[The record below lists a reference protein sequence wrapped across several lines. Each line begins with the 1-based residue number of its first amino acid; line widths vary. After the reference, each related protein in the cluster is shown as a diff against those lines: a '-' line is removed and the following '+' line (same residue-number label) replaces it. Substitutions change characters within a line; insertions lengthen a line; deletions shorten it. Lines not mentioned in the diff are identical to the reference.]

1 MLNTS
6 PGKNRRSAFSFAQL
20 AIKKNEHKRLG
31 YLLPLLVMLCGM
43 VLLVADPLPLRM
55 LRNLTFDQYQRWQPR
70 VYEPA
75 PVRIIDIDDASLTH
89 MGQWPWPRT
98 RLAELV
104 QRLQAAGAAAIAFD
118 VVFAE
123 PDRTSP
129 LAVSQ
134 LWGLKGPV
142 KQTLAA
148 LPDHDAVFA
157 QALQHAPVVL
167 GSSLTTG
174 KNNQAQAAA
183 PSSSGA
189 ATGHEPPYRFIFAGP
204 APEQWLQ
211 RFSDMVSPLPPLAA
225 AAQGVGA
232 VTFVPDGDGV
242 VRRVPLVLNLQDTPM
257 PTLTAEALRVAQDG
271 RNYVLKS
278 EAENVGIA
286 SVRIGALDIPTTPNA
301 EVWVHY
307 SPPQP
312 QRYIPAWK
320 VFAGQVGA
328 EQLDGNI
335 VLVGSSAQGL
345 MDLRFNPLGRIM
357 PGVEAH
363 AQALEQILTSHYL
376 LRPGWARAVESI
388 SLILG
393 GFVVGFA
400 AVRMSALMA
409 ASLTALMLGLI
420 LGSGWYA
427 FQSAGLLLNTI
438 TPAVTVLFSFVLGS
452 LIHHY
457 MSEREQRWIRAAF
470 ARYVSPNRVKHLV
483 EHPEDMELGGHR
495 HECSFIFTDLAGFT
509 TLLEAMD
516 PGEAV
521 ALLNAYLDEM
531 VGIAF
536 RHEGTLDRIVGDAVA
551 IMFSAPVPQPDHRA
565 RAVACAMEMDQFASH
580 YAAELNA
587 KGIPFGHTRIGIH
600 SGEVIVGNFGGRAVF
615 DYRALG
621 DPVNT
626 ASRLESVN
634 KQLGTRMCVSQNT
647 LQGSSA
653 TPARPIGQLVLKGKT
668 QALLVLEP
676 LHAAMPAHYAPLDDY
691 RAAYALMAQGQAAQA
706 KESFQNLARAYPEDP
721 LVALH
726 QQRLSQGAADDLIR
740 FSEK

>member
-1 MLNTS
+1 MREAS
-6 PGKNRRSAFSFAQL
+6 PVKNRRTAFSFAQQ

-31 YLLPLLVMLCGM
+31 FLLPLLVVLCGM

-70 VYEPA
+70 AYTPA

-89 MGQWPWPRT
+89 LGQWPWPRT

-104 QRLQAAGAAAIAFD
+104 QRLQAAGVAAIAFD

-129 LAVSQ
+129 RAVTE
-134 LWGLKGPV
+134 LWALKGPM
-142 KQTLAA
+142 KQALQA

-157 QALQHAPVVL
+157 QALADSPVVL
-167 GSSLTTG
+167 GSSL
-174 KNNQAQAAA
+174 KSEPARA
-183 PSSSGA
+183 PAPA
-189 ATGHEPPYRFIFAGP
+189 ATTETAAEPRYRYIFAGP
-204 APEQWLQ
+204 APQDWLQ
-211 RFSDMVSPLPPLAA
+211 RFNSSVDPLPELQA

-232 VTFVPDGDGV
+232 VTFLPDGDGV
-242 VRRVPLVLNLQDTPM
+242 VRRVPLALRLGDTPT
-257 PTLTAEALRVAQDG
+257 PTLAAEALRVALG
-271 RNYVLKS
+271 ERNYVIKS
-278 EAENVGIA
+278 EDEHVGLA
-286 SVRIGALDIPTTPNA
+286 SVRIGTLDIPTTPNG

-307 SPPQP
+307 TPHVPD
-312 QRYIPAWK
+312 RYVPAWQ
-320 VFAGQVGA
+320 VFEDQVPQDKLQGH
-328 EQLDGNI
+328 I

-345 MDLRFNPLGRIM
+345 MDLRFSPLGRIM

-363 AQALEQILTSHYL
+363 AQALEQVLTGHYL

-393 GFVVGFA
+393 GFLVGFA
-400 AVRMSALMA
+400 AVRMSALVA
-409 ASLTALMLGLI
+409 ASLTTAMMALI
-420 LGSGWYA
+420 LGGGWYA
-427 FQSAGLLLNTI
+427 FQSELLLLNAV
-438 TPAVTVLFSFVLGS
+438 TPAIVVLASFVLGS
-452 LIHHY
+452 LLHHY

-483 EHPEDMELGGHR
+483 DHPEDMELGGQR
-495 HECSFIFTDLAGFT
+495 HDCSFIFTDLAGFT
-509 TLLEAMD
+509 TLLESMD

-551 IMFSAPVPQPDHRA
+551 IMFSAPVPQADHKA
-565 RAVACAMEMDQFASH
+565 RALACAMEMDIFA
-580 YAAELNA
+580 AAYSADLNA
-587 KGIPFGHTRIGIH
+587 KGIGFGHTRIGIH

-634 KQLGTRMCVSQNT
+634 KQLGTRICVSQDT
-647 LQGSSA
+647 LDGSPHS
-653 TPARPIGQLVLKGKT
+653 PARPIGRLVLKGKT
-668 QALLVLEP
+668 QALQVCEP
-676 LHAAMPAHYAPLDDY
+676 LHPEQPAYYAPLDAY
-691 RAAYALMAQGQAAQA
+691 AAAYAAMAQGQPAQA
-706 KESFQNLARAYPEDP
+706 SAAFDALALAYPLDP
-721 LVALH
+721 LVNLH
-726 QQRLSQGAADDLIR
+726 QLRLANGALDDLIR
-740 FSEK
+740 FTEK